1 MSGKLNSARNSFGW
15 SRHALRNYSFTNC
28 RVILFPIRINS
39 KWKSDWNTNAGTF
52 ETCYWIFTIDRFESF
67 DHRVQ
72 KTETRS
78 WESGLQLRQR
88 WSQCF
93 YGETFV
99 IDEIDIWIKQRRE
112 IWLLIFKKNYVY
124 FFRDDDLPTEV
135 FLGKCLII
143 FFFFFWWYEKLL
155 REKIIFRGKYV
166 VFIYSCCNVKSFLL
180 LFEKYYFE
188 WIVKK
193 ALINFF
199 QQL

>member
-72 KTETRS
+72 KIETRS
-78 WESGLQLRQR
+78 WESALQLR

-99 IDEIDIWIKQRRE
+99 IDEIDIWIKQRGE

-135 FLGKCLII
+135 FLGKYLII
-143 FFFFFWWYEKLL
+143 LFFFFWWYEKLL
-155 REKIIFRGKYV
+155 REKIIFRGKYLFIPV
-166 VFIYSCCNVKSFLL
+166 ATWKVF
-180 LFEKYYFE
+180 YYYLRNIILNE
-188 WIVKK
+188 
-193 ALINFF
+193 L
-199 QQL
+199 